1 MYDPH
6 HLVDSLESGS
16 GRFGG
21 DGTDPRSWLS
31 GDAHSPP
38 PASSFHRRADSSFS
52 AASVAAAANV
62 DPTIVNE
69 LVEMFP
75 LVQYLIDQKQNTSF
89 TRRGSVI
96 YTKTPSRESLYKK
109 APGAKGRNTTQSI
122 SRKKKKENVG
132 EDLSLRS
139 SIAEKEREE
148 LLALRDQVEDLQKKL
163 LEKDELLKEVENSK
177 IEIASLHSKLDGIQ
191 KEFDEKD
198 SLLRSTQIQLSDAKI
213 KLADKQAAV
222 EKLEWEA
229 TTSTKKAEKLQRN
242 LDVVQDEISLFMKF
256 VGELT
261 KNKMTHTEDD
271 YHVSCPW
278 DDQLNEMDNL
288 KEVEM
293 QKVEAAR
300 ETYVAALAAAKEKR
314 DESSMAAASAAR
326 KQLQSLLGLF

>member
-96 YTKTPSRESLYKK
+96 YTKTPSRESLYKR
-109 APGAKGRNTTQSI
+109 PLEQ
-122 SRKKKKENVG
+122 KEEIQLN
-132 EDLSLRS
+132 
-139 SIAEKEREE
+139 
-148 LLALRDQVEDLQKKL
+148 QF
-163 LEKDELLKEVENSK
+163 LEKRK
-177 IEIASLHSKLDGIQ
+177 
-191 KEFDEKD
+191 
-198 SLLRSTQIQLSDAKI
+198 R
-213 KLADKQAAV
+213 
-222 EKLEWEA
+222 
-229 TTSTKKAEKLQRN
+229 
-242 LDVVQDEISLFMKF
+242 
-256 VGELT
+256 
-261 KNKMTHTEDD
+261 KM
-271 YHVSCPW
+271 
-278 DDQLNEMDNL
+278 
-288 KEVEM
+288 
-293 QKVEAAR
+293 
-300 ETYVAALAAAKEKR
+300 
-314 DESSMAAASAAR
+314 
-326 KQLQSLLGLF
+326 LGKTCH